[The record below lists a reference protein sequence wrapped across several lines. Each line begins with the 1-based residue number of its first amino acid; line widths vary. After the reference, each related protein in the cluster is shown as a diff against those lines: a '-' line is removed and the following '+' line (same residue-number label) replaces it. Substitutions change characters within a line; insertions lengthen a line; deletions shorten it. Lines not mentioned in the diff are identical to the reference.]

1 MEDFLQQHLNP
12 DFAELLREKNNGDL
26 QNPGYRTVL
35 QPKDGVIEELVDRF
49 DNGDEA
55 KVFSHLDKYLS
66 SVFYG
71 KLHEITATVRTL
83 ANKYISVASGKVG
96 KQAVRLVAADPS
108 LKIAVYIVDIEKRR
122 SRKGSKVEP
131 EVKDVRGEVYAR
143 YGRATGKKLWE
154 PIASYLDW
162 LRTNAP
168 GMFAAL
174 MPLVDYNPVVTYHL
188 LFEPHTKQYKLEH
201 KYLSK
206 WWDTY
211 APPSDPKTM
220 FSALVNIWEPPY
232 GDLDS
237 ALQNMRSNILVDLS
251 SKMLNRIREQYNGVV
266 ATGCLEGET
275 VFGPETMELL
285 GKYGADYLIALDD
298 LRLRADVYRFTSPVD
313 NDHFPLS
320 RPYLLTPNSMSNG
333 ATKECCARF
342 ANTTLCLYLLSQ
354 TPEQWGGTPGNVA
367 GTDPSSVLHTNV
379 NALYMARVK
388 TNKKNEDVLQR
399 LMKLIED
406 GQCDPS
412 ILDRLKNE

>member
-1 MEDFLQQHLNP
+1 MEDFLQEHLNS

-35 QPKDGVIEELVDRF
+35 QPKDGKIEELVDQF
-49 DNGDEA
+49 DNGEEA
-55 KVFSHLDKYLS
+55 KVYSQLDKYLS
-66 SVFYG
+66 TVFYRN
-71 KLHEITATVRTL
+71 LHESTSTVRTL
-83 ANKYISVASGKVG
+83 ANNYISVASGKVG
-96 KQAVRLVAADPS
+96 RQAVRLVAANSS
-108 LKIAVYIVDIEKRR
+108 LKLAVYVVDIEKRR
-122 SRKGSKVEP
+122 SRKGSKVEAD
-131 EVKDVRGEVYAR
+131 VKDVRSAVHAR
-143 YGRATGKKLWE
+143 YGRTSGKKLWE
-154 PIASYLDW
+154 PIASYLEW
-162 LRTNAP
+162 LHRNAP
-168 GMFAAL
+168 GMFTAI
-174 MPLVDYNPVVTYHL
+174 MPLVDYNPIVTYHL
-188 LFEPHTKQYKLEH
+188 LFEPNTKKYKLEH

-211 APPSDPKTM
+211 TPPSDPKMM

-237 ALQNMRSNILVDLS
+237 SLQNMRSNILVDVS
-251 SKMLNRIREQYNGVV
+251 SKMLNRIREQYEGVV
-266 ATGCLEGET
+266 ATGCLEGQT
-275 VFGPETMELL
+275 VFGPETMEIL

-298 LRLRADVYRFTSPVD
+298 LRLRADVYKFVTPSD

-333 ATKECCARF
+333 TTKECVARF
-342 ANTTLCLYLLSQ
+342 ANSTLCLYLLSQ
-354 TPEQWGGTPGNVA
+354 KQGQWGGTPGNVA
-367 GTDPSSVLHTNV
+367 GTDPSSVNHTNV
-379 NALYMARVK
+379 NDTYMARVK